1 MCNKNKFFAWILF
14 TVMLASCFGANAMA
28 AETIYNHTPYIDDEL
43 FCEINNEYYSV
54 YKEQLFENSVEAYRE
69 FIKENKAD
77 EIQGKFLDSIQP
89 GQCVCATIIFATTAN
104 SHNTDE
110 INEQNATELFPE
122 EDILYISEKSP
133 AVTVR
138 LDYDKIDKVQSSDDV
153 LFINEAFFSKQPE
166 LSITV
171 EGKYLMGDVFDS
183 YLENPIPDYDYSA
196 HSVTAADAR
205 LVMRFAAGIENKNQ
219 TKRFYFT
226 ADMDLDGKITSAD
239 ARMIL
244 RTAAG
249 LEDEKYIK
257 YDCMN
262 MWYDFGNAE

>member
-1 MCNKNKFFAWILF
+1 MSYNFDYLDRFKM
-14 TVMLASCFGANAMA
+14 MLNDEQFNRLINARIIVFGAGGVGGAVCHFLVRA
-28 AETIYNHTPYIDDEL
+28 G
-43 FCEINNEYYSV
+43 
-54 YKEQLFENSVEAYRE
+54 
-69 FIKENKAD
+69 
-77 EIQGKFLDSIQP
+77 IQHL
-89 GQCVCATIIFATTAN
+89 
-104 SHNTDE
+104 
-110 INEQNATELFPE
+110 
-122 EDILYISEKSP
+122 
-133 AVTVR
+133 TVV
-138 LDYDKIDKVQSSDDV
+138 DYDKIDAVQSSDDV
-153 LFINEAFFSKQPE
+153 LFINEAFFPKQPE

-171 EGKYLMGDVFDS
+171 EGKYLLGDVFDC

-205 LVMRFAAGIENKNQ
+205 LVMRFAAGIEDKNQ
-219 TKRFYFT
+219 SKRFYFT

-239 ARMIL
+239 ARLIL